1 MAAAKTM
8 SDSVVKKSFIT
19 QQGAIFSAVAVVLL
33 LLGFV
38 RIDGMMAAIGLGM
51 LLLLGTARWMGRANL
66 SDIGAEMQSAQSGY
80 AGNRLLMRFSSAQLS
95 GLPVRFDLRYR
106 LLLTGIQVHE
116 GKIARLNRG
125 EIFAVDGS
133 MELPKRGHNK
143 DLQCH
148 VSSHFPFS
156 LWEHTSVESL
166 ACDLTIFPRPMMPRQ
181 LAFIGLLRDAN
192 PAQGAAL
199 GAAAGELRGLR
210 PWRAGDSMKS
220 MHIAASARSFARG
233 ASWIVAETDP
243 PGYFPKAITLMFHS
257 YASDRAIIRPELF
270 EKSLSQLCGTLRY
283 LVGRAIPVTLMADFD
298 DWVEH
303 PCLNRAQ
310 LHHVLQRL
318 ARVTRSQHTERHDF
332 CRAQQQVEA
341 DHSLWIFSDMA
352 SSGWSMHVA
361 PRQVP
366 ALCVSSADE
375 VKRRK
380 PQRSA
385 A

>member
-1 MAAAKTM
+1 M
-8 SDSVVKKSFIT
+8 SDSVVKRSFIT
-19 QQGAIFSAVAVVLL
+19 QQGAIFSAVALVLL

-38 RIDGMMAAIGLGM
+38 RVDGVMAAMGLGM
-51 LLLLGTARWMGRANL
+51 LLLLGLARWVGRANL
-66 SDIGAEMQSAQSGY
+66 ADLTAELQAAGSGY
-80 AGNRLLMRFSSAQLS
+80 AGNRLPMRFACMPSR
-95 GLPVRFDLRYR
+95 GWPVRLDLRYR
-106 LLLTGIQVHE
+106 LLLQGSLVHE
-116 GKIARLNRG
+116 GDMARLNRG
-125 EIFAVDGS
+125 EWHAVEAS
-133 MELPKRGHNK
+133 MVLPKRGHSK
-143 DLQCH
+143 DLQCYFF
-148 VSSHFPFS
+148 SHFPFS
-156 LWEHTSVESL
+156 LWEHSSVRWI
-166 ACDLTIFPRPMMPRQ
+166 AHDLTVFPRPHLPRQ

-192 PAQGAAL
+192 PAQGASL

-210 PWRAGDSMKS
+210 PWRAGDSMKA

-233 ASWIVAETDP
+233 DSWIVAETDP

-310 LHHVLQRL
+310 LHHILQRL

-332 CRAQQQVEA
+332 SRAQQQVDA
-341 DHSLWIFSDMA
+341 DHSLWIFSDMPTRA
-352 SSGWSMHVA
+352 WSMHVA

-375 VKRRK
+375 IKRAK
-380 PQRSA
+380 HQRNA

>member
-1 MAAAKTM
+1 M
-8 SDSVVKKSFIT
+8 SDSVIKRSFIT
-19 QQGAIFSAVAVVLL
+19 QQGAIFSAVAFVLL

-51 LLLLGTARWMGRANL
+51 LLLLAAARWMGRANL
-66 SDIGAEMQSAQSGY
+66 DHLTAEMQAAGSGY
-80 AGNRLLMRFSSAQLS
+80 AGNRMPMRFSCNPDRGRL
-95 GLPVRFDLRYR
+95 VRYDLRYR
-106 LLLTGIQVHE
+106 LMLQGSPVHE
-116 GKIARLNRG
+116 GDFARLNRG
-125 EIFAVDGS
+125 AWHAVDAS
-133 MELPKRGHNK
+133 VVLPKRGHSK

-148 VSSHFPFS
+148 FSSHFPFS
-156 LWEHTSVESL
+156 LWEHTSVRL
-166 ACDLTIFPRPMMPRQ
+166 IAHDLTIFPRPLLPRQ

-192 PAQGAAL
+192 PAQGASL

-233 ASWIVAETDP
+233 DSWIVAETDP

-375 VKRRK
+375 VKRPK